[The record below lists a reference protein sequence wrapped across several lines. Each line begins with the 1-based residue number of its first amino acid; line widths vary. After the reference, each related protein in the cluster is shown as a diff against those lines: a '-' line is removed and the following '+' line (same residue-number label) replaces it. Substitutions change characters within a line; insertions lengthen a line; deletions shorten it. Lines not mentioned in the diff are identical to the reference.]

1 MNNRV
6 FSLVAFFAASFCS
19 MKAQIPTVVTDVAS
33 YTYYADLILN
43 GVEQFE
49 TISKMTKIAEEAR
62 EKVEKVSSYLRKSR
76 MAIAV
81 GNNFTNMYSEA
92 KRTPTLI
99 SKVKVTALRVKYQER
114 FVEIFEKADV
124 LADIFAESLKSKKLE
139 GDDFQ
144 RLDFLTK
151 MYEQSTDL
159 LKSIRSLNADIY
171 FHT

>member
-6 FSLVAFFAASFCS
+6 FLLVAFFAASFCS
-19 MKAQIPTVVTDVAS
+19 VEAQIPTVVTDVAS

>member
-6 FSLVAFFAASFCS
+6 FLLVAFLITSFCS
-19 MKAQIPTVVTDVAS
+19 LRAQIPTVVTDVAS

-49 TISKMTKIAEEAR
+49 SITKMTKIAEEAR
-62 EKVEKVSSYLRKSR
+62 DKVEKVSSVLRKSR

-81 GNNFTNMYSEA
+81 GNNFTNMYNEA
-92 KRTPTLI
+92 KRTPVLI
-99 SKVKVTALRVKYQER
+99 GKIKVTALKVRYQER

-151 MYEQSTDL
+151 MYEQSSDL
-159 LKSIRSLNADIY
+159 LQSIRSLNADIY

>member
-6 FSLVAFFAASFCS
+6 FLLVAFFVVSFCNI
-19 MKAQIPTVVTDVAS
+19 KAQIPTVVTDVAS

-49 TISKMTKIAEEAR
+49 SISKMTKIAEEAR

-151 MYEQSTDL
+151 MYEQSSDL

>member
-6 FSLVAFFAASFCS
+6 FLLVAFFTASFCS

>member
-6 FSLVAFFAASFCS
+6 FLLVAFFVASFCS
-19 MKAQIPTVVTDVAS
+19 IKAQIPTVVTDVAS

-49 TISKMTKIAEEAR
+49 SISKMTKIAEEAR

-151 MYEQSTDL
+151 MYEQSSDL

>member
-6 FSLVAFFAASFCS
+6 FLLVAFFVASFCS

-49 TISKMTKIAEEAR
+49 SISKMTKIAEEAR

-151 MYEQSTDL
+151 MYEQSSDL

>member
-6 FSLVAFFAASFCS
+6 FLLVAFFVASFCS

-49 TISKMTKIAEEAR
+49 SISKMTKIAEEAR

-81 GNNFTNMYSEA
+81 GNNFTNM
-92 KRTPTLI
+92 
-99 SKVKVTALRVKYQER
+99 
-114 FVEIFEKADV
+114 
-124 LADIFAESLKSKKLE
+124 
-139 GDDFQ
+139 
-144 RLDFLTK
+144 
-151 MYEQSTDL
+151 
-159 LKSIRSLNADIY
+159 
-171 FHT
+171 